1 MTYLVL
7 ECALSYAVVLSE
19 DGRYLRVPNLGYRA
33 GDTIDHVHEFPE
45 EAQAKRRRFALVPAA
60 VRAVAVAACL
70 CGVLI
75 GGAAVWSS
83 PFGTV
88 RMRINPEVTADVN
101 RFDRVVSLV
110 GDNADGQELI
120 EGYWSYGK
128 DVRNVTSELAER
140 AEDMGF
146 LEDGGT
152 IEIDVTSE
160 HREWRIALEDQIIDE
175 LTIQVGSSDT
185 VYRRGAAPEEDRSE
199 EDPPEERVE
208 QSPAAAQPAQ
218 PSAPDDGDA
227 DEWDEIEVP
236 VPAASAPT
244 TATPAPPVES
254 DDDDDGWDDDAGDDD
269 GDDDADDDWDDDD
282 EGDDD

>member
-19 DGRYLRVPNLGYRA
+19 DGRYLRVPNLGYRV

-45 EAQAKRRRFALVPAA
+45 EAQAKRRRFALVPGA
-60 VRAVAVAACL
+60 VRAVAAAACL
-70 CGVLI
+70 CAVLI

-110 GDNADGQELI
+110 GNNADGQKLI

-128 DVRNVTSELAER
+128 DVRNVTGELAER

-160 HREWRIALEDQIIDE
+160 HREWRIALEDQIIEE
-175 LTIQVGSSDT
+175 LTIRVGSSDT
-185 VYRRGAAPEEDRSE
+185 VYRRGTVPEEDRSE

-236 VPAASAPT
+236 VPAASEPT
-244 TATPAPPVES
+244 TATSAPPVES
-254 DDDDDGWDDDAGDDD
+254 DDDDDDW
-269 GDDDADDDWDDDD
+269 DDDADDDWDDDD